1 MLPAKLAQL
10 FSEFPLREA
19 FALST
24 WKFDKVLSESRREC
38 TILLSAP
45 VLCNLTAWTANP
57 NHSFIFA
64 NNQKTPVTLSS
75 PLSHSFPHL
84 SCFQAKSSQKGL
96 RQERKWKDAV
106 LIDSHSHMRTDQ
118 CLDLSGPWRQQAL
131 MCTTFLYVQTHL
143 TSQKEKVAK
152 RLNEVQKNREEG
164 GKRSLFFLLCHTSIT
179 SRHSARTWEV
189 WSTSCSPRDPP
200 PFPSLGN
207 HFSLEEN

>member
-1 MLPAKLAQL
+1 M
-10 FSEFPLREA
+10 
-19 FALST
+19 
-24 WKFDKVLSESRREC
+24 
-38 TILLSAP
+38 
-45 VLCNLTAWTANP
+45 
-57 NHSFIFA
+57 
-64 NNQKTPVTLSS
+64 TLSS

-106 LIDSHSHMRTDQ
+106 LIDSHTHMRTDQ

-164 GKRSLFFLLCHTSIT
+164 GKRSLFFLLSAIPPSPADTVPEPERFDQHPALPETPFYSWAWEIIFHWRKISFLIT
-179 SRHSARTWEV
+179 EV
-189 WSTSCSPRDPP
+189 GT
-200 PFPSLGN
+200 G
-207 HFSLEEN
+207 HFQPT